1 MLENL
6 ISKIEEYN
14 PQCDVELIIRAY
26 NYAENAHQG
35 QYRKSGERY
44 FIHPVEVAK
53 ILIELQ
59 MDNSTIAA
67 GLLHDVIE
75 DTDYGYDKIRKE
87 FGEEIA
93 DLVEGVTK
101 LTRLSFNS
109 KEERQA
115 ENLRKMVLA
124 MAKDIRVILIKLA
137 DRLHNMRTLKF
148 QSTEK
153 QKEKAT
159 ETLEI
164 FAPIAHRL
172 GISRLKW
179 ELEDLCLRY
188 IDPDGYYELVEK
200 VAKKRREREEFISNV
215 INNLKYKLDDFDIEH
230 EITGRPKHFYS
241 IYRKMT
247 YQGKSF
253 DEIFDFLAVRV
264 LVNSVKDCY
273 GVLGVVHTIWK
284 PIPGRFKD
292 YIAMPKANMYQ
303 SLHTTV
309 IGPHGDPFEI
319 QIRTVEM
326 HQIAEYGIA
335 AHWKYKE
342 GRVADVEQQTDMK
355 LAWLRQMLEWE
366 KEVKDPKEFMESL
379 KIDLFTNEVF
389 VFTPKGEVVNLPTGS
404 TPIDFAYKIHSGVG
418 NKCVGAKVD
427 GRIVPIDYK
436 LKNGNIVQILTSS
449 NSMGPSRDWLKIVKS
464 SQAKSKIKQWFKKER
479 REENIDKGQE
489 IIEKEIKRLG
499 LSVPAAVLQKLL
511 ANMAK
516 KLGFANE
523 DDLYAAIGYGGITLS
538 QVMPKIKDASRKE
551 TPPENVE
558 KEIQSIPKE
567 NNRKKKE
574 SLSQGVS
581 VKGIDNILVRF
592 ARCCS
597 PVPGDTIVGYIT
609 RGRGVSIHREDCVNI
624 VDNAEIMDRFI
635 EVEWDIDKDI
645 GFQVEIQVKATDRK
659 GLLSE
664 LTIVLAEAK
673 IPINALNARVTKE
686 RTALLFLVLCLCS
699 LPDVLF

>member
-1 MLENL
+1 
-6 ISKIEEYN
+6 
-14 PQCDVELIIRAY
+14 
-26 NYAENAHQG
+26 
-35 QYRKSGERY
+35 
-44 FIHPVEVAK
+44 
-53 ILIELQ
+53 
-59 MDNSTIAA
+59 
-67 GLLHDVIE
+67 
-75 DTDYGYDKIRKE
+75 
-87 FGEEIA
+87 
-93 DLVEGVTK
+93 
-101 LTRLSFNS
+101 
-109 KEERQA
+109 
-115 ENLRKMVLA
+115 
-124 MAKDIRVILIKLA
+124 
-137 DRLHNMRTLKF
+137 
-148 QSTEK
+148 
-153 QKEKAT
+153 
-159 ETLEI
+159 
-164 FAPIAHRL
+164 
-172 GISRLKW
+172 
-179 ELEDLCLRY
+179 
-188 IDPDGYYELVEK
+188 
-200 VAKKRREREEFISNV
+200 
-215 INNLKYKLDDFDIEH
+215 
-230 EITGRPKHFYS
+230 
-241 IYRKMT
+241 
-247 YQGKSF
+247 
-253 DEIFDFLAVRV
+253 
-264 LVNSVKDCY
+264 
-273 GVLGVVHTIWK
+273 
-284 PIPGRFKD
+284 
-292 YIAMPKANMYQ
+292 MPKANMYQ

-511 ANMAK
+511 STMAK

-645 GFQVEIQVKATDRK
+645 GFQAHMMVH
-659 GLLSE
+659 S
-664 LTIVLAEAK
+664 
-673 IPINALNARVTKE
+673 INDGPVTMLIDSKK
-686 RTALLFLVLCLCS
+686 LF
-699 LPDVLF
+699 